1 MNKVQNS
8 LSMSHLRI
16 LYTSLIE
23 PYLNYG
29 SIIWASPGKNT
40 TLEVLHKLQK
50 GTVRI
55 VTYANYR
62 AYSKTI
68 FHNLNILNVYDLCLT
83 HILHFVY
90 KFLNCLLPPRYQDY
104 FTVMEHK
111 YSHYTRGSKQNLY
124 ALTAVKTCR
133 RNSLRIRA
141 HKYSNKLPQ
150 SLKDSSS
157 L

>member
-1 MNKVQNS
+1 MNKVKS
-8 LSMSHLRI
+8 TLSTLHLRI

-29 SIIWASPGKNT
+29 SMIWASPEKNT

-50 GTVRI
+50 RAVRI

-62 AYSKTI
+62 AHSKPI

-90 KFLNCLLPPRYQDY
+90 KSLNCLLPPRYQQ
-104 FTVMEHK
+104 FWSINILIIHV
-111 YSHYTRGSKQNLY
+111 
-124 ALTAVKTCR
+124 AVNQICMF
-133 RNSLRIRA
+133 LE
-141 HKYSNKLPQ
+141 Q
-150 SLKDSSS
+150 
-157 L
+157 